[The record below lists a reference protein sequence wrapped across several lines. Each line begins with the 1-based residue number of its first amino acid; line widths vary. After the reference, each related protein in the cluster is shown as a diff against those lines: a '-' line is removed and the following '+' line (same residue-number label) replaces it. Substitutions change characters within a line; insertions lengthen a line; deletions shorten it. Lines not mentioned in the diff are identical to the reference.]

1 MLDRLSQ
8 RLAGWRS
15 VLAAFGLYQLLAI
28 GLTLPAVAR
37 LSTALVGQLGSDA
50 HENVWFIWWVREA
63 LLRNAA
69 SPALIGILN
78 HPAGQ
83 YVPLALTQLP
93 AFMLPAILSL
103 WISPAVAYNLAM
115 LLAPALNAAAMFV
128 FAYDLTGRRL
138 AAFWGGLLFGFS
150 PAVWGHMTG
159 GHLNIVW
166 LVGFPVFAFFLRRL
180 LLAAGWRNAAG
191 TAFGALLASG
201 HPNLPAYFLLP
212 AALVLVGAH
221 AGQLRHGHIRAA
233 LLAALALALVLL
245 LPLYWPM
252 LAANASVS
260 ATNTQVGGVV
270 SQSVDLLSVFVPP
283 PEHPLLRRSAL
294 ATLAQNAVNTPYEAI
309 GYAGYAALLSAAF
322 GMWALRGQHALRPW
336 LWLLLGAGVLM
347 LGPLL
352 KVSGHVLTIAVEG
365 RAHSILLPYQA
376 LAQLPLFQWSRA
388 PARFALTFHFALA
401 VLGAYGVAQLLP
413 RLRAT
418 VPAWLVVGA
427 LAAFSIGER
436 LVALPFPLAPQL
448 ESPVL
453 KTLAAN
459 CARDQRTVVNI
470 PAEYTAN
477 YLGLYGQTVH
487 HCPLLGGRVFRG
499 VPAGETSLQFV
510 DALLRPGPAQDIVDR
525 PALEEVNGALAHYS
539 VGYIHLQHLSEG
551 YSEAQRNWLRSAFAE
566 PAAAGDVEDLFVV
579 APAVPNGTRPVWA
592 LAPGQWTD
600 AEQWGSAPARWVSGS
615 ARLYIFLHQ
624 PQRGHL
630 VFTAIPGLQLHRM
643 DLLVNGKVA
652 GTYAVGDWAP
662 YASPTLDLPAGAN
675 VIEFVDRS
683 GTETIWGDLRCLG
696 GTPLAGRFAPPV
708 ICDPHLKGAR
718 AVSFALQTV
727 DFVPGAAPAPLAQF
741 GAALHLMQTDWPTE
755 VAAGAALPVMLAWQA
770 LQKPRADYTFF
781 IHVEDAA
788 GKLVA
793 QYDGQPLAN
802 NFSTLQLNS
811 AEHLSF
817 HLAVPLPAGLPAGNY
832 QLVLGVYASQ
842 TGTRLDTAQGT
853 DGLLQLGAVRVRAP

>member
-1 MLDRLSQ
+1 MFDRIPQ
-8 RLAGWRS
+8 RPAGWRS
-15 VLAAFGLYQLLAI
+15 VLAAFGLYQLLAVL
-28 GLTLPAVAR
+28 LTLPAVAH
-37 LSTALVGQLGSDA
+37 LSTVLVGQLGSDA
-50 HENVWFIWWVREA
+50 HENVWFIWWVRES

-103 WISPAVAYNLAM
+103 WVSPALAYNLAM

-128 FAYDLTGRRL
+128 FTFDVTGRRL

-150 PAVWGHMTG
+150 PAIWGHMSG
-159 GHLNIVW
+159 GHLNLVW

-191 TAFGALLASG
+191 TALGALLACG

-212 AALVLVGAH
+212 TSLVLVWAH
-221 AGQLRHGHIRAA
+221 AGQLRHGNIRAA
-233 LLAALALALVLL
+233 LLAATALALALI

-260 ATNTQVGGVV
+260 ATNAQVGGVV
-270 SQSVDLLSVFVPP
+270 TQSVDVLSVFMPP

-294 ATLAQNAVNTPYEAI
+294 AALAQSAVNTPYEAI

-322 GMWALRGQHALRPW
+322 GLWALRGRPTLRPW
-336 LWLLLGAGVLM
+336 LGLLLGAGVLM

-352 KVSGHVLTIAVEG
+352 KVSGQVLTLVVEG
-365 RAHSILLPYQA
+365 RAQSILLPYQA

-401 VLGAYGVAQLLP
+401 VLGVYGVAQLLP
-413 RLRAT
+413 RLRPAM
-418 VPAWLVVGA
+418 PAWLVVGA

-448 ESPVL
+448 ATPVL
-453 KTLAAN
+453 NTLAGM
-459 CARDQRTVVNI
+459 CATSSRTVVNI

-499 VPAGETSLQFV
+499 VPNGETSLQFV
-510 DALLRPGPAQDIVDR
+510 DALLRPGPAQDIVSR
-525 PALEEVNGALAHYS
+525 PALEEVNAALAHYAVS
-539 VGYIHLQHLSEG
+539 YIHLHHLAEG
-551 YSEAQRNWLRSAFAE
+551 YSEAQRNWLRSVFPE
-566 PAAAGDVEDLFVV
+566 PAAAGDVEDLFIV
-579 APAVPNGTRPVWA
+579 APAAPNGTRPVWA
-592 LAPGQWTD
+592 LAPWQWTD
-600 AEQWGSAPARWVSGS
+600 VEQWGSAPARWVNGS
-615 ARLYIFLHQ
+615 ARLFIFLHQ

-630 VFTAIPGLQLHRM
+630 VFTAIPGMQLHHM
-643 DLLVNGKVA
+643 DLLVNGRVT
-652 GTYAVGDWAP
+652 GTYAIGDWAP

-683 GTETIWGDLRCLG
+683 GAEHLWGDLRCLG
-696 GTPLAGRFAPPV
+696 GTPLAGRFSQTV
-708 ICDPHLKGAR
+708 VCNPHLKGDR
-718 AVSFALQTV
+718 AVSVALQTV

-741 GAALHLMQTDWPTE
+741 GAELQLLHADWPTE
-755 VAAGAALPVMLAWQA
+755 VAAGADLPVLLAWQA
-770 LQKPRADYTFF
+770 LQKPSADYTFF
-781 IHVEDAA
+781 IHMKDAA
-788 GKLVA
+788 GNLVA
-793 QYDGQPLAN
+793 QHDGQALAN
-802 NFSTLQLNS
+802 NFSTLHWNADEQ
-811 AEHLSF
+811 LSF
-817 HLAVPLPAGLPAGNY
+817 HLTVPLPAGLPAGNY
-832 QLVLGVYASQ
+832 PLVLGVYAAQ
-842 TGTRLDTAQGT
+842 TGARLDTAQGT
-853 DGLLQLGAVRVRAP
+853 AGLLQLGTVRVRAP